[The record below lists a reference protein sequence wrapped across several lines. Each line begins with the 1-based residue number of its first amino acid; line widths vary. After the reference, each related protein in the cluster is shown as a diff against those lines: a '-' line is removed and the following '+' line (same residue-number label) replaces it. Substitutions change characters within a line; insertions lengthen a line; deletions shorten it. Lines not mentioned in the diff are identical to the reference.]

1 MCLSSFHS
9 INISQI
15 TFSDNILK
23 KFPPLTKMIYKRE
36 RVNWSVSISISVSP
50 WINEIYAL
58 FERRALLE
66 RRPVKGEIWKKL
78 ACSSNF
84 LFFLSLYNE
93 FTGIDLNTV
102 LSFNI
107 IKEEFSRH
115 PANTIVISKTC
126 HKHYILQN
134 IDLCRKTV

>member
-1 MCLSSFHS
+1 MGS
-9 INISQI
+9 NIHKLAASKKASGKKLI
-15 TFSDNILK
+15 LLLFVFIFIPFNKYISDYIFDNILK

-84 LFFLSLYNE
+84 LFFESLQW
-93 FTGIDLNTV
+93 IHRDWLKHCIV
-102 LSFNI
+102 L
-107 IKEEFSRH
+107 
-115 PANTIVISKTC
+115 
-126 HKHYILQN
+126 
-134 IDLCRKTV
+134 